1 MGFDYNCRTG
11 LITHEFCQGKTWDL
25 PQEKKKKHPS
35 HLKIE
40 KLSKILCKLT
50 GNYLTSSEAIVVS
63 MLLSCL
69 LEDEAVPERP
79 PSCSLEAKAVPERP
93 LRIKKAGFLGT
104 GKFAVSLLSITTT
117 FDMVGRSDGS
127 SCTHKSAAFTHLRN
141 SLVLQL
147 SRDVSSIKSNDLSSL
162 HNLQAWN
169 FEV

>member
-1 MGFDYNCRTG
+1 MEK
-11 LITHEFCQGKTWDL
+11 HEIL
-25 PQEKKKKHPS
+25 PGKKKKPF

-40 KLSKILCKLT
+40 KLSKIICKLT
-50 GNYLTSSEAIVVS
+50 GNYLPSSEAIAVS
-63 MLLSCL
+63 MLVSCL

-79 PSCSLEAKAVPERP
+79 LSCSLEAKGVTERPLSCLLEAKAVPERP

-104 GKFAVSLLSITTT
+104 GKFAVSLLSIKTT
-117 FDMVGRSDGS
+117 FEMVGRSDGS

-147 SRDVSSIKSNDLSSL
+147 SRNVSSIKSNALSSL

>member
-1 MGFDYNCRTG
+1 MRFY
-11 LITHEFCQGKTWDL
+11 
-25 PQEKKKKHPS
+25 QEKKKKKPF

-50 GNYLTSSEAIVVS
+50 GNYLPSSEAIAVS

-79 PSCSLEAKAVPERP
+79 LSCSLEAKAVPERP

-117 FDMVGRSDGS
+117 FDMVGRSAGS

-141 SLVLQL
+141 SLVLQI
-147 SRDVSSIKSNDLSSL
+147 SRNVSSIKSNALSSL

>member
-1 MGFDYNCRTG
+1 MNSVMEKLEISPG
-11 LITHEFCQGKTWDL
+11 
-25 PQEKKKKHPS
+25 KKKPF

-40 KLSKILCKLT
+40 KLSKILCKLI
-50 GNYLTSSEAIVVS
+50 GNYLPSSEAIVVS
-63 MLLSCL
+63 MLVSCL
-69 LEDEAVPERP
+69 LEDEAVPKRP
-79 PSCSLEAKAVPERP
+79 VPCLLEQEAVPERP

-147 SRDVSSIKSNDLSSL
+147 SRNVSSIKSNALSSL

>member
-1 MGFDYNCRTG
+1 MEKLEISPG
-11 LITHEFCQGKTWDL
+11 
-25 PQEKKKKHPS
+25 KKKPF

-40 KLSKILCKLT
+40 KLSKILCKLI
-50 GNYLTSSEAIVVS
+50 GNYLPSSEAIVVS
-63 MLLSCL
+63 MLVSCL
-69 LEDEAVPERP
+69 LEDEAVPKRP
-79 PSCSLEAKAVPERP
+79 VPCLLEQEAVAVPERP

-127 SCTHKSAAFTHLRN
+127 SCTHKRAAFTHLRN
-141 SLVLQL
+141 SLVLQI
-147 SRDVSSIKSNDLSSL
+147 SRNVSSIKSNTLSSL